1 MIISTENKTAPIAP
15 VFFHLKPKDMEEY
28 VNKNA
33 TYISACDS
41 LLKKK
46 LYHDTSFAI
55 FHILR
60 KEALVISTILSQFNR
75 SA

>member
-1 MIISTENKTAPIAP
+1 MIISTENKTTPIAP

-41 LLKKK
+41 LLNKK
-46 LYHDTSFAI
+46 
-55 FHILR
+55 
-60 KEALVISTILSQFNR
+60 ALP
-75 SA
+75 

>member
-33 TYISACDS
+33 TYISA
-41 LLKKK
+41 
-46 LYHDTSFAI
+46 
-55 FHILR
+55 
-60 KEALVISTILSQFNR
+60 
-75 SA
+75 